1 MLVETLGPT
10 SVAPLGGGGRGV
22 GVREGVNVE
31 VGVRVDV
38 GVGVY
43 EGVGVKVGVA
53 VGGGTL
59 VNDMVALQ
67 GPGFSYGIIET
78 SGPQNRI
85 SDDPTCPP
93 LSFVFARTI
102 CVWPDHCGASLGAGA

>member
-1 MLVETLGPT
+1 MLVEPLGPT

-59 VNDMVALQ
+59 VNDMVALH
-67 GPGFSYGIIET
+67 GPYPFELQVCT
-78 SGPQNRI
+78 FQ
-85 SDDPTCPP
+85 
-93 LSFVFARTI
+93 V
-102 CVWPDHCGASLGAGA
+102 